1 MIIQKVSFLMC
12 TNESFVV
19 YIFIL
24 CPIVSIADSDLSEL
38 WFYILCSIVSIADSD
53 LSELW
58 LYILLSCSIV
68 VLYIVSYCVYCGYI
82 LFCVLLWLYILFC
95 DLLWFY
101 ILFLC
106 LSQIPIYRNC
116 GSWFY
121 ILIFPTAKINKK
133 Y

>member
-1 MIIQKVSFLMC
+1 MC

-68 VLYIVSYCVYCGYI
+68 VLYIVSYCVYRRFRFIGIVVIFCFVSCCGYI
-82 LFCVLLWLYILFC
+82 FCFVTCCGFIFCFCVYRRFRFIGIVVPGF
-95 DLLWFY
+95 
-101 ILFLC
+101 
-106 LSQIPIYRNC
+106 IY
-116 GSWFY
+116 
-121 ILIFPTAKINKK
+121 
-133 Y
+133 